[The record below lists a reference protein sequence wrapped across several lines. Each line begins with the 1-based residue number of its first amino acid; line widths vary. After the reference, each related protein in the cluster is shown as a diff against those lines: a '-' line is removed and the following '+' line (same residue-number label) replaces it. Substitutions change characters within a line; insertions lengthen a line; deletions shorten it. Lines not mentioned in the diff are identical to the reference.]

1 MASDAHQGAGP
12 DGLSQSMSGTQAQS
26 AGGGARN
33 AIMGVVLN
41 LGSYLLTRGLNLV
54 ITIAL
59 ARVLAPEGMG
69 LIAAAL
75 LAVEIVSIINGFGL
89 RESLIYERSRSRA
102 LQTTAFLIVM
112 AIAFIQ
118 MGLMMLG
125 APFATHF
132 VDDPEIV
139 PLLLVLAL
147 LFPVTT
153 LGVVPEAMLLKELK
167 FKKTA
172 QAEAIS
178 VVFKAAFAIS
188 LVYMGY
194 GVWGFVVGMFAGH
207 ATRTVALWLL
217 AGWRPARPDTDVKAA
232 IKLISYGAHIVF
244 NTFIGFFR
252 KRADQLAIVG
262 AMGDAALGI
271 YFVAA
276 RIPDIVMFGV
286 SVTVSKIVFP
296 TFAGAS
302 ADHETLR
309 RMYFNTIYGSM
320 LVMAPVSIGMMA
332 ISPLVVPIL
341 FGGEWLAA
349 IPVLLILSLTG
360 IPQTVG
366 WTSGDVFKAT
376 GRPEVL
382 TLLTTMQMAVTLPV
396 VFATAFLT
404 RDLLWIS
411 VAMVGTEVAGAAMR
425 LWAMQ
430 RYEKIGPL
438 ETMVA
443 SAKPILAAAVMGL
456 GVMGLQKML
465 AGQPMGLQLIASILT
480 GMVLYPTMMLA
491 IDYDNTMR
499 WVRLVRRKHG

>member
-1 MASDAHQGAGP
+1 MSS
-12 DGLSQSMSGTQAQS
+12 SQAAP

-33 AIMGVVLN
+33 AILGVVLN
-41 LGSYLLTRGLNLV
+41 LGSYLLTRGLNLI

-112 AIAFIQ
+112 VIAFIQ

-125 APFATHF
+125 APFATNF

-147 LFPVTT
+147 LFPITT
-153 LGVVPEAMLLKELK
+153 LGVVPEAMLLKDFQ

-178 VVFKAAFAIS
+178 VIFKAAFAIS

-207 ATRTVALWLL
+207 ITRTFALWLL
-217 AGWRPARPDTDVKAA
+217 AGWRPARPDTNVKAA
-232 IKLISYGAHIVF
+232 IRLISYGAHIVF

-276 RIPDIVMFGV
+276 RIPDIIMFGV

-296 TFAGAS
+296 TFADAS
-302 ADHETLR
+302 ENPEALR
-309 RMYFNTIYGSM
+309 KMYFNTIYGSM

-332 ISPLVVPIL
+332 ISPLVVPLL
-341 FGGEWLAA
+341 FGDEWMAA
-349 IPVLLILSLTG
+349 IPVLLILSLIG
-360 IPQTVG
+360 IPQTIG

-376 GRPEVL
+376 GRPELL
-382 TLLTTMQMAVTLPV
+382 TLLTTMQMAFTLPV

-404 RDLLWIS
+404 RDLLWIAI
-411 VAMVGTEVAGAAMR
+411 AMVATEAASAAMR

-438 ETMVA
+438 ETMLA
-443 SAKPILAAAVMGL
+443 SAKPVLAAAIMGL
-456 GVMGLQKML
+456 GVVGLQKFS
-465 AGQPMGLQLIASILT
+465 GSQPLGLQLVGSLIA
-480 GMVLYPTMMLA
+480 GVVLYPILMLA

-499 WVRLVRRKHG
+499 WVRLIRRSRS